1 LQKDSQTLEARRA
14 FGLLF
19 TAVAVSVAVATVLTE
34 IAFLDRTPLYYY
46 AIVWSASFGITFG
59 AISRKFRKSITSIR
73 RRMKDSTKWPVNA
86 KVLNGICWAAPFA
99 LIPLFPHFYQFL
111 ILLGIGLGNFS
122 TYILM
127 KRYSRANNHEQ
138 MIVGL
143 ISLAAI
149 PVAVGVDSTLLVSRQ
164 DVAVMVS
171 RIFISIAYGI
181 AGIYALFVRE

>member
-1 LQKDSQTLEARRA
+1 
-14 FGLLF
+14 
-19 TAVAVSVAVATVLTE
+19 
-34 IAFLDRTPLYYY
+34 
-46 AIVWSASFGITFG
+46 
-59 AISRKFRKSITSIR
+59 
-73 RRMKDSTKWPVNA
+73 
-86 KVLNGICWAAPFA
+86 
-99 LIPLFPHFYQFL
+99 LIPLFPHFYHFL

-127 KRYSRANNHEQ
+127 KRYSGANNPEQ

-149 PVAVGVDSTLLVSRQ
+149 PVAVGVDATLLASRQ

-181 AGIYALFVRE
+181 AGIYALFVRA

>member
-1 LQKDSQTLEARRA
+1 MQKDSQTLETRRA

-19 TAVAVSVAVATVLTE
+19 TAVAISVAVAAILTE

-46 AIVWSASFGITFG
+46 AIVWSASFGVTFG
-59 AISRKFRKSITSIR
+59 AISRKFHKSISSIR
-73 RRMKDSTKWPVNA
+73 RRMKDSTKWPINA
-86 KVLNGICWAAPFA
+86 KALNGICWAGPFA
-99 LIPLFPHFYQFL
+99 LIPLFPHYYHFL

-127 KRYSRANNHEQ
+127 KRYSGANNHEQ

-149 PVAVGVDSTLLVSRQ
+149 PVAVGVDATLLASRQ

-181 AGIYALFVRE
+181 AGIYALFVRA